1 MELEQNS
8 FTEGVAGSSVA
19 NVLLV
24 VLFFIGKFVR
34 ERCKK
39 SKCASHI
46 GICDCDTELEEV
58 RAHTQR
64 AASATEKQLELL
76 QELHRKIELLE
87 RREGT
92 SV

>member
-1 MELEQNS
+1 MEQNS

-19 NVLLV
+19 NIVLV
-24 VLFFIGKFVR
+24 VLFFVGKFIK

-39 SKCASHI
+39 SKCASHV

-64 AASATEKQLELL
+64 AVSVNEKQLEILE
-76 QELHRKIELLE
+76 ELRRKIEVLE
-87 RREGT
+87 GGT
-92 SV
+92 NV

>member
-1 MELEQNS
+1 MEQNS

-19 NVLLV
+19 NIVLV
-24 VLFFIGKFVR
+24 VLFFVGKFIR

-39 SKCASHI
+39 SKCASHV

-64 AASATEKQLELL
+64 AVSVNEKQLEILE
-76 QELHRKIELLE
+76 ELRRKIQVLE
-87 RREGT
+87 SREGT
-92 SV
+92 NV

>member
-1 MELEQNS
+1 MEQSS

-19 NVLLV
+19 NIVLV
-24 VLFFIGKFVR
+24 VLFFVGKFIK

-39 SKCASHI
+39 SKCASHV

-64 AASATEKQLELL
+64 AVGVNEKQLEIL
-76 QELHRKIELLE
+76 QELHRKLEVME